1 MHDKKTESLEATN
14 IEPHWTRPKTE
25 EAPPAVEEATKMELR
40 ERDTSEGIK
49 LDIETKEKADE
60 NHEEEERP
68 NWARK
73 ASGVALIAAG
83 AVLLFG

>member
-25 EAPPAVEEATKMELR
+25 KAPKMELR
-40 ERDTSEGIK
+40 ERDTSEGVK

>member
-1 MHDKKTESLEATN
+1 MHDKETENLEATN

-25 EAPPAVEEATKMELR
+25 EAPKMELR
-40 ERDTSEGIK
+40 ERDTSEGVK
-49 LDIETKEKADE
+49 LDIETKEKAE
-60 NHEEEERP
+60 KNHEEEERP

-73 ASGVALIAAG
+73 AVGVALIAAG